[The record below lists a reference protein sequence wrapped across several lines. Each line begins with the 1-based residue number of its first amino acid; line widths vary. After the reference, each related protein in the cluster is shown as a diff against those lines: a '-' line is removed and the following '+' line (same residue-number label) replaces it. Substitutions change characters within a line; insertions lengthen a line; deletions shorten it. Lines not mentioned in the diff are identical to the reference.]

1 LSTYEKFGVAAKQA
15 SSYILGMTPAPQSL
29 TEKEK
34 ETLRLLL
41 QGYDAKS
48 MARHLGLSVHT
59 INERLRDARRKLG
72 TSSSREA
79 ARLLRESEAPAPEL
93 LGDKSFGAAPGAAAP
108 HVLPQPAQRHGSRR
122 RTGWIIGGTIM
133 SLSLALLAL
142 SSMSGSG
149 LAPTLPLTT
158 AATVSPTPASEAAA
172 VEAAQKFMAMV
183 DRDDWTASWQA
194 THKSFQLL
202 NTVEWWAQA
211 SQKVRGEVG
220 TVRSRELATVNFTA
234 APPSGQWQVT
244 FKASY
249 SKRPDATEV
258 LSLANEGGVWKVVSI
273 MVE

>member
-1 LSTYEKFGVAAKQA
+1 MSTYEKFGVAAKQA

-79 ARLLRESEAPAPEL
+79 ARLLREAEAQIPEL
-93 LGDKSFGAAPGAAAP
+93 LGDKIFGAAPGAAAP
-108 HVLPQPAQRHGSRR
+108 QVLPQPARLHGSRR

-172 VEAAQKFMAMV
+172 VEAAQQFMAMV

>member
-1 LSTYEKFGVAAKQA
+1 MSARHL
-15 SSYILGMTPAPQSL
+15 SL

-48 MARHLGLSVHT
+48 MAQHLGLSVHT
-59 INERLRDARRKLG
+59 INERLRDARRKME

-79 ARLLRESEAPAPEL
+79 ARLLREAEAPDPKL
-93 LGDKSFGAAPGAAAP
+93 LGDKSLGDAADAAPTP
-108 HVLPQPAQRHGSRR
+108 QDPQPVQGRALSR
-122 RTGWIIGGTIM
+122 RTGWIVGGTVM

-142 SSMSGSG
+142 SSMSGTG
-149 LAPTLPLTT
+149 LAPTVPLTT
-158 AATVSPTPASEAAA
+158 AAAVSPTPASEAAA
-172 VEAAQKFMAMV
+172 VDAARQFMAML

-202 NTVEWWAQA
+202 NTVEWWTQA
-211 SQKVRGEVG
+211 SQQVRGRMG
-220 TVRSRELATVNFTA
+220 TNLSRELATVDFTA
-234 APPSGQWQVT
+234 APPRGQWQVT

-249 SKRPDATEV
+249 SKQAKATETV
-258 LSLANEGGVWKVVSI
+258 SLASENGAWKVVSI